1 MTKLQEIEAFPYT
14 FTVKNIYTNRKVE
27 ADTIGEALWKAKQ
40 YLLTDATNSRTVDVS
55 DNLHKFFNN
64 GFGRKCNDWLV
75 FKDYKPYTWSKYSY
89 LAGYIRD
96 DAYPLVMYNNLGA
109 IIHPD
114 EIARHNPVRPAFTP
128 YVSKWELKQARRDML
143 EARRLWTASNPDKLK
158 YDWSVKETTNSR
170 GETSYDTHCGY
181 YRRIRTAQ
189 ARRMAV
195 AHCEE
200 YGNEMVRGK
209 RRHRNLL
216 TSWDDIS
223 SSMWYAKES
232 WKHHSKRAKQWR
244 AK

>member
-1 MTKLQEIEAFPYT
+1 MTKLQEIEAFQYSY
-14 FTVKNIYTNRKVE
+14 TVKNVYTNHKVE
-27 ADTIGEALWKAKQ
+27 ADTIGEALWKAKNE
-40 YLLTDATNSRTVDVS
+40 LLRPQAGYRSCANNNNVF
-55 DNLHKFFNN
+55 KFFTT

-75 FKDYKPYTWSKYSY
+75 YKEYRPFTWSKYSY
-89 LAGYIRD
+89 LDGFVRE

-109 IIHPD
+109 VIHPD
-114 EIARHNPVRPAFTP
+114 EIARHKLIAPVIKPWQD
-128 YVSKWELKQARRDML
+128 KWKERAARRNMKDS
-143 EARRLWTASNPDKLK
+143 RRLWKAGNPDKLK
-158 YDWSVKETTNSR
+158 YDWSVKESR
-170 GETSYDTHCGY
+170 DVYGDISYDNHCRF

-223 SSMWYAKES
+223 SSMWYTQES

>member
-1 MTKLQEIEAFPYT
+1 MTKLQQIEAFPYT
-14 FTVKNIYTNRKVE
+14 YTIKNLYTNKTVE
-27 ADTIGEALWKAKQ
+27 GDTIGEALWKARG
-40 YLLTDATNSRTVDVS
+40 YLLKDEVGHLTSYTIDSIY
-55 DNLHKFFNN
+55 KFFNN
-64 GFGRKCNDWLV
+64 GFGRKCNYWLELKE
-75 FKDYKPYTWSKYSY
+75 FKPYKWSKYSY
-89 LAGYIRD
+89 LAGYVRD

-114 EIARHNPVRPAFTP
+114 EIARHTPVRPAFKP
-128 YVSKWELKQARRDML
+128 YVSKWEEKQARRNMQ
-143 EARRLWTASNPDKLK
+143 EARRLWTNSNPNKLK
-158 YDWSVKETTNSR
+158 FDWSVKESR
-170 GETSYDTHCGY
+170 DRDGDISYENHCRY

-209 RRHRNLL
+209 RRHRNLV

-223 SSMWYAKES
+223 SSMWYSQES